1 MTFGKRKSTKD
12 RRLTR
17 RGLLLLGA
25 QTGMMGL
32 LAWRMRQL
40 QVEQS
45 HEFLLLAEENR
56 INIRL
61 LPPARGRI
69 FDRNGR
75 PLAENRSNYRVAMI
89 RERARDPEAVLD
101 RLARLIPISERER
114 ERALT
119 EMRRKSAFVPVT
131 VAEHLEWEDFARVAV
146 NAPALPGVEVEAGLT
161 RFYPEGQD
169 FAHIVG
175 YVGRVNERE
184 LEADGG
190 RTPLLQIP
198 DFQIGKS
205 GVELRQETAL
215 RGAEGASRIEVN
227 ALGRVI
233 RELDRKEGDPGED
246 LQLTVDLDLQHY
258 AMERLNGE
266 SAAAV
271 ILDTETGDVVLLAS
285 SPGFEPNQFVFGISS
300 KNWKAL
306 LDDPYRPLANK
317 TVSGQYPPGSTFKM
331 VVALAALEAG
341 VLDPAEKVFCNGRYK
356 LGDRYFHCWRRGGHG
371 HVDLDQ
377 SLEQSCDVF
386 YYEIAKRVGIDA
398 ISDMANRLG
407 IGVPHDLPLPA
418 VRSGL
423 TPTRA
428 WKRRAH
434 DQAWL
439 IGDSLNAGIGQGYV
453 LATPLQL
460 AVMTARIA
468 TGRAVSP
475 RLVRGRRGLP
485 LPDPVA
491 PPLDVNP
498 AHLRMVREGM
508 NSVVNS
514 RRGTARKSRIA
525 DEANRMAGKT
535 GTSQVRRITKAE
547 RAAGVI
553 RNEDLP
559 WERRDH
565 ALFVSYAP
573 YDKPKYACAV
583 VVEHGGGGS
592 TAAAPI
598 ARDLMMRALWGELP
612 PLAAYPPEERREIM
626 EERMRPPA
634 PRPDRPAGAAGEGG
648 GEGPAPDAA
657 PVSAPDA
664 PPGEAPPRGP
674 RRA

>member
-1 MTFGKRKSTKD
+1 MTFRASRPRSD

-25 QTGMMGL
+25 QAGMMGL
-32 LAWRMRQL
+32 LAWRMRRL

-45 HEFLLLAEENR
+45 SEFRLLAEENR

-61 LPPARGRI
+61 IPPARGRI
-69 FDRNGR
+69 FDAQGR
-75 PLAENRSNYRVAMI
+75 PLAANRSNYRIAMV
-89 RERARDPEAVLD
+89 RERTPDPEAVLEE
-101 RLARLIPISERER
+101 LSRLIPISARER
-114 ERALT
+114 EKALT

-131 VAEHLEWEDFARVAV
+131 VAEHLAWEDFARVAA

-161 RFYPEGQD
+161 RYYPEGAD
-169 FAHIVG
+169 FAHVVG

-184 LEADGG
+184 LKADGG
-190 RTPLLQIP
+190 ATPLLQIP

-205 GVELRQETAL
+205 GVELREETRL
-215 RGAEGASRIEVN
+215 RGSEGISRIEVN

-233 RELDRKEGDPGED
+233 RELDRKEGDPGDD
-246 LQLTVDLDLQHY
+246 LQLAVDLDLQRY
-258 AMERLNGE
+258 AMERLGGE

-271 ILDTETGDVVLLAS
+271 MMDVTNGDVALLAS

-300 KNWKAL
+300 RNWKAL

-317 TVSGQYPPGSTFKM
+317 TVSGLYPPGSTFKM

-341 VLDPAEKVFCNGRYK
+341 ALDPAEKIFCNGRYK

-371 HVDLDQ
+371 HVDLNQ

-386 YYEIAKRVGIDA
+386 YYEIAKRVGIEA
-398 ISDMANRLG
+398 ITNMANRLG
-407 IGVPHDLPLPA
+407 LGVRHDLPLPA
-418 VRSGL
+418 VREGL
-423 TPTRA
+423 TPTKA
-428 WKRRAH
+428 WKKRVH
-434 DQAWL
+434 DQSWL

-453 LATPLQL
+453 LASPLQL
-460 AVMTARIA
+460 AVMTARLA
-468 TGRAVSP
+468 TGRAVVP
-475 RLVRGRRGLP
+475 RLIRGRRGLP
-485 LPDPVA
+485 LSDPQA
-491 PPLDVNP
+491 PLLDVNP

-508 NSVVNS
+508 DSVVNS

-525 DEANRMAGKT
+525 EENNRMAGKT

-565 ALFVSYAP
+565 ALFVCYAP
-573 YDKPKYACAV
+573 MDRPRYACAV

-592 TAAAPI
+592 AAAAPI
-598 ARDLMMRALWGELP
+598 ARDLMMRALWGETP
-612 PLAAYPPEERREIM
+612 PLAAFPPEERRRIM
-626 EERMRPPA
+626 EERMQPPA
-634 PRPDRPAGAAGEGG
+634 PRPDRP
-648 GEGPAPDAA
+648 GPPPTGVDAEEDV
-657 PVSAPDA
+657 PQPRDA
-664 PPGEAPPRGP
+664 DETPS
-674 RRA
+674 RA